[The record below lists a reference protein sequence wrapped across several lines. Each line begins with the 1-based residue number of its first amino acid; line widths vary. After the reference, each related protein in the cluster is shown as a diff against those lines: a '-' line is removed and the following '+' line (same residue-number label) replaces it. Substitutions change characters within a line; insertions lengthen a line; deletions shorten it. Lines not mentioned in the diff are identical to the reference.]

1 MCLCSIKNRVSSRV
15 PLLHFPPPLL
25 GQVTACVALLQN
37 PFLKWLH
44 QEISAFSHFQNAA
57 LDLGAPL
64 HCTSPPPLCSLP
76 ADFTIRLLNDPACV
90 TSESTELPKCSLL
103 PNPCPPSGGTLNPA
117 KVTEAPLTL
126 ESRRPAQTGLRVQRW
141 SSATNQ
147 AWKPENPSLIKR
159 LKSQKLRESLL

>member
-1 MCLCSIKNRVSSRV
+1 MS
-15 PLLHFPPPLL
+15 FPWGDNLTRTPHPPLAAVR
-25 GQVTACVALLQN
+25 G
-37 PFLKWLH
+37 
-44 QEISAFSHFQNAA
+44 A

-64 HCTSPPPLCSLP
+64 HCTSPPPLCSLS

-90 TSESTELPKCSLL
+90 TSKSTELPKGSLL
-103 PNPCPPSGGTLNPA
+103 PNPCLPSGGTLNPA
-117 KVTEAPLTL
+117 KVTEAPLTV